1 MDDLSV
7 FITLR
12 ETRGVRAAEY
22 AKIYCESLS
31 FVIGLEATDD
41 LNEDLQTALAIL
53 G

>member
-1 MDDLSV
+1 MDDLPV

-31 FVIGLEATDD
+31 LVISLESADD
-41 LNEDLQTALAIL
+41 LNEDLQTVLAIL